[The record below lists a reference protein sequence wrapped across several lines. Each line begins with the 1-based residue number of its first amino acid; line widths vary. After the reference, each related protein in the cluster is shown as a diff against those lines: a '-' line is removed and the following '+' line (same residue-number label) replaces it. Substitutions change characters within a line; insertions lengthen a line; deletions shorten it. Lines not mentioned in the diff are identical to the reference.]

1 MAELEES
8 GLSHGLLDDDVE
20 DLAHCLAVSSVR
32 AVDVLGVDDVLALF
46 VDFQVDLLAHEHGLD
61 QVAFFFKSLSG
72 PNVETRVDVLANQK
86 LDLSVVH
93 VNNLGKLERCD
104 WRSILGVSFLFTDL
118 NYADRVL
125 EDLGSILT
133 DGHLE
138 LVGHELLL
146 LDFSFLWVDRH
157 GNE

>member
-1 MAELEES
+1 MAELEET

-20 DLAHCLAVSSVR
+20 DLAHGLAVSPVR
-32 AVDVLGVDDVLALF
+32 AVDVLGVDDVLAFF
-46 VDFQVDLLAHEHGLD
+46 VDLEVDLLAHEHGLD

-72 PNVETRVDVLANQK
+72 PDVVTRVDVLADEK
-86 LDLSVVH
+86 LDFSVVH

-104 WRSILGVSFLFTDL
+104 WRSIFVSFLSFSADL
-118 NYADRVL
+118 DDANWVL
-125 EDLGSILT
+125 EDLRSVLP

-146 LDFSFLWVDRH
+146 LDFSFLWVD
-157 GNE
+157 